1 MADRVFD
8 RTIINPLEKPL
19 SSDINQIQSQQ
30 DRTLRRILERLFSSA
45 ISGTNDRAYGSRSGF
60 LGDSFKVRPTS
71 PTGMNV
77 LVTRGV
83 GFIYNPSDEP
93 VAIGGILGLDDRS
106 GYKPL
111 MLEADQTIAVPPNT
125 SGATRYDIIEVCY
138 SRRAENNSSRMILDP
153 IAQQF
158 SSAGVNKTLAVANDG
173 RIGQVASPANSTADI
188 SYKTGGSSSA
198 ARPAVTAGYVK
209 IADVVVVNGATHITP
224 NCIGQERS
232 ILTPD
237 NHMHVRGKITINVAD
252 GTATALSYDAP
263 PGVEVYGLQA
273 ELAQLLILAGPADWN
288 VVALISANT
297 QDGAG
302 HAGWVDTDV
311 VIARAGDGSGVTTG
325 YCADPSTLPAP
336 RDTTNGMAKG
346 QSLCG
351 INFTPLKD
359 AGYGGTPTTWDVNFD
374 IILTPKSG
382 TLPAYT

>member
-1 MADRVFD
+1 MADRAFD

-19 SSDINQIQSQQ
+19 SSDINQLQSQQ
-30 DRTLRRILERLFSSA
+30 DSTLRRMFERLFSSA
-45 ISGTNDRAYGSRSGF
+45 IPGTNDRPYGSRSGF

-83 GFIYNPSDEP
+83 GFIYNPSDVP
-93 VAIGGILGLDDRS
+93 VAIGGVLGLDDRS

-111 MLEADQTIAVPPNT
+111 LLDADQTIAVPANT

-138 SRRAENNSSRMILDP
+138 SRRAENNSSRQILDP
-153 IAQQF
+153 IAEQF
-158 SSAGVNKTLAVANDG
+158 SAAGVNKTLGIANDG
-173 RIGQVASPANSTADI
+173 RIGSVASPAASTADI

-198 ARPAVTAGYVK
+198 ARPDVTSGYVK
-209 IADVVVVNGATHITP
+209 IADVVVINGATHITP

-237 NHMHVRGKITINVAD
+237 NHMHIRGVLTINVAD
-252 GTATALSYDAP
+252 GTATALTYDAP

-273 ELAQLLILAGPADWN
+273 ELAQLLIIAGPADWS
-288 VVALISANT
+288 VVPLISANT
-297 QDGAG
+297 NDGAG
-302 HAGWVDTDV
+302 HAGWLDTDV
-311 VIARAGDGSGVTTG
+311 VIARAGDGSGITTG
-325 YCADPSTLPAP
+325 YCADPATVPAP
-336 RDTTNGMAKG
+336 RDTTNGLAKG
-346 QSLCG
+346 QSVCG

-359 AGYGGTPTTWDVNFD
+359 AGYGARSTWVVNFD

-382 TLPAYT
+382 SLPAYT